1 MHACYLLSHT
11 GTVAASVLPLALHKI
26 TEWRQCTH
34 HRNDNMGATSPF
46 VIPYNAIGKTDAAI
60 GKTDAAIM
68 ALCVCCAG
76 QNHVGQHR
84 SAQAG
89 AKVLQP

>member
-1 MHACYLLSHT
+1 
-11 GTVAASVLPLALHKI
+11 
-26 TEWRQCTH
+26 
-34 HRNDNMGATSPF
+34 MGATSPF